1 MHDILYPSQPTVT
14 TKWLH
19 ISQHQAAAC
28 SEYMSTSHSQDA
40 TSRRQP
46 RGNYARLICL
56 NCRARKIKCTLPTD
70 VPIEASPSPQP
81 QDRACTRCQQ
91 QGLDCIVDKTIL
103 GRPAQKRQRPGQ
115 SQNEDWAIVVDE
127 TAVEPEL
134 DPSVQDFV
142 LSDLRDEVAEI
153 VSHIN
158 VPLLGRT
165 KPSKREIFDSL
176 MDPVHLFAALM
187 ARDSKF
193 GSFNFGSGTDVD
205 SVSVD
210 ATELVSGGLAALLDE
225 Q

>member
-1 MHDILYPSQPTVT
+1 MSL
-14 TKWLH
+14 
-19 ISQHQAAAC
+19 
-28 SEYMSTSHSQDA
+28 SESTSHPQDA
-40 TSRRQP
+40 TFRRQP

-91 QGLDCIVDKTIL
+91 GLDCIVDKTVL

-115 SQNEDWAIVVDE
+115 SRNEDWAALLDE

-134 DPSVQDFV
+134 DPDVQDFV
-142 LSDLRDEVAEI
+142 LSDLRDEVREI
-153 VSHIN
+153 GSHIA
-158 VPLLGRT
+158 VPLPGRT

-176 MDPVHLFAALM
+176 MNPVHLFAALM
-187 ARDSKF
+187 ARDFKF
-193 GSFNFGSGTDVD
+193 GSRNFGSGTDVNM
-205 SVSVD
+205 SVD
-210 ATELVSGGLAALLDE
+210 VTGLVSDGLAALLDE

>member
-1 MHDILYPSQPTVT
+1 MSL
-14 TKWLH
+14 
-19 ISQHQAAAC
+19 
-28 SEYMSTSHSQDA
+28 SESTSHPQDA
-40 TSRRQP
+40 TFRRQP

-91 QGLDCIVDKTIL
+91 QGLDCIVDKTVL

-115 SQNEDWAIVVDE
+115 SRNEDWAALLDE

-134 DPSVQDFV
+134 DPDVQDFV
-142 LSDLRDEVAEI
+142 LSDLRDEVREI
-153 VSHIN
+153 GSHIA
-158 VPLLGRT
+158 VPLPGRT

-176 MDPVHLFAALM
+176 MNLFAALM
-187 ARDSKF
+187 ARDFKF
-193 GSFNFGSGTDVD
+193 GSRNFGSGTDVNM
-205 SVSVD
+205 SVD
-210 ATELVSGGLAALLDE
+210 VTGLVSDGLAALLDE